1 MTDIDSSATNDV
13 FVTSRYAEL
22 VENPIMYSS
31 QTILHLQLT
40 EWKLTFIL
48 RLENYGG
55 SITPEMKTMTAQKIF
70 GKNKFYK
77 I

>member
-40 EWKLTFIL
+40 EWKLTSAFIL
-48 RLENYGG
+48 RLE
-55 SITPEMKTMTAQKIF
+55 KLLRKA
-70 GKNKFYK
+70 
-77 I
+77 

>member
-40 EWKLTFIL
+40 EWKSAFIL
-48 RLENYGG
+48 RLEEGTRRKHNARDENDDDC
-55 SITPEMKTMTAQKIF
+55 TEKF
-70 GKNKFYK
+70 LGK
-77 I
+77 